1 MKILKKCLLSIS
13 TAITVLPF
21 CTNDSILKT
30 NDVKNNSEWEN
41 LLSNENIE
49 NIGHN
54 VFNGIGKETIS
65 LKENDKKQI
74 EENIIFLLNNDLSFY
89 FNENNNINKTN
100 LSKGISLKI
109 FELYDHEREEIEEQ
123 NCGWFWTSHFWI
135 ATGWETAVFCSWVV
149 VISLFGISFASDI
162 YSWYTGSGC
171 DFDVISTWNTYD
183 GIHKKTIDGALNF
196 KKETNCD
203 WNYHW

>member
-1 MKILKKCLLSIS
+1 MQILKKCLLSIS

-54 VFNGIGKETIS
+54 VFNGIGKET
-65 LKENDKKQI
+65 
-74 EENIIFLLNNDLSFY
+74 
-89 FNENNNINKTN
+89 
-100 LSKGISLKI
+100 
-109 FELYDHEREEIEEQ
+109 
-123 NCGWFWTSHFWI
+123 
-135 ATGWETAVFCSWVV
+135 
-149 VISLFGISFASDI
+149 
-162 YSWYTGSGC
+162 
-171 DFDVISTWNTYD
+171 
-183 GIHKKTIDGALNF
+183 
-196 KKETNCD
+196 NCD